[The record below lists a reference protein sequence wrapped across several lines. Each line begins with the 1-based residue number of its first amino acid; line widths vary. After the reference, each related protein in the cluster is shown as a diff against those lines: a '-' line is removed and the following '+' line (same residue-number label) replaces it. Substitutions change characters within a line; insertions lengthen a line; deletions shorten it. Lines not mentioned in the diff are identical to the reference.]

1 MRRFFLIFIFIVASL
16 AGFTAPVAIQ
26 KPDQKQLR
34 NDSTKVTL
42 RNFDAEKMKSY
53 TGQSEFRYKETPPD
67 QDSLWAKFWRWFWNW
82 FSGVLEHKTSG
93 TFIKYGIIIIL
104 AGLVVFIIIKAMGLD
119 LKVLTG
125 KSKAVEVPYSE
136 SLENIHEINFRAE
149 IEKAIST
156 GNYRLAVRLFYLH
169 SLKMMND
176 SQLINWQPDKT
187 NQTYVGE
194 LTDPEKRKQFG
205 ELTTQFE
212 YIWYGEFFI
221 DKESFAE
228 VKKDFDAFN
237 RRST

>member
-1 MRRFFLIFIFIVASL
+1 MLITATVS
-16 AGFTAPVAIQ
+16 GFTAPLLQ
-26 KPDQKQLR
+26 KPARKQVG
-34 NDSTKVTL
+34 NDSSKVIL
-42 RNFDAEKMKSY
+42 RNFDAEKLKAY
-53 TGQSEFRYKETPPD
+53 TEQSEFRYKETPPD
-67 QDSLWAKFWRWFWNW
+67 QDSLWARFWHWFWNW
-82 FSGVLEHKTSG
+82 FSGVLENKTSG
-93 TFIKYGIIIIL
+93 TFIKYGIVTAL
-104 AGLVVFIIIKAMGLD
+104 AALVVFIIIKAMGLD
-119 LKVLTG
+119 LKVFAG

-149 IEKAIST
+149 IEKAISA

-187 NQTYVGE
+187 NQAYVGE

-237 RRST
+237 RRGT